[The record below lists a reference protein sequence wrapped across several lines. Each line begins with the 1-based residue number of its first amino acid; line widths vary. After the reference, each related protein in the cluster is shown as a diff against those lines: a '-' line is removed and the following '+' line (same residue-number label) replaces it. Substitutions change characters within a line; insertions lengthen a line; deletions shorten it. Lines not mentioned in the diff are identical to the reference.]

1 MAKNCTPAGTPEG
14 SSRQTT
20 TMPFRFDMLTALAR
34 PPLTVMTD
42 MNGKLFEGFTAFAKE
57 WGDFLNRRLAANMA
71 LPQQVAACKTTD
83 EMQKVYAEFFQQA
96 SVQCLQEVEQMTKIN
111 MSLTD
116 GTLKAMQRLNE
127 KIVRSPPSTPVND

>member
-1 MAKNCTPAGTPEG
+1 
-14 SSRQTT
+14 
-20 TMPFRFDMLTALAR
+20 MPFGFDMLTAMTQ

-42 MNGKLFEGFTAFAKE
+42 MNGKLFEGISAFAKE
-57 WGDFLNRRLAANMA
+57 WGDFLNRRLAANIA

-96 SVQCLQEVEQMTKIN
+96 SVQCLEEVEQMTKIN
-111 MSLTD
+111 MSMTD

-127 KIVRSPPSTPVND
+127 KIVRLPPSAPVNE

>member
-1 MAKNCTPAGTPEG
+1 MAKSSTSTDSTDRG
-14 SSRQTT
+14 SQQTM
-20 TMPFRFDMLTALAR
+20 MPFGFDMLTAMTH

-42 MNGKLFEGFTAFAKE
+42 MNGKLFEGITAFAKE

-96 SVQCLQEVEQMTKIN
+96 SVQCLEEVEHMTKIN

-127 KIVRSPPSTPVND
+127 KIVRSPSSTPVNE

>member
-1 MAKNCTPAGTPEG
+1 MAKSSTSTDTTNDGTQ
-14 SSRQTT
+14 RT
-20 TMPFRFDMLTALAR
+20 TMTPFGFDMLTAMTQ

-42 MNGKLFEGFTAFAKE
+42 MNGKLFEGITAFAKE
-57 WGDFLNRRLAANMA
+57 WADFVNRRLAANMA

-96 SVQCLQEVEQMTKIN
+96 SVQCLEEVEQMTKIN

-116 GTLKAMQRLNE
+116 GTLKAMQRLSD
-127 KIVRSPPSTPVND
+127 KIVRPPPSTLVNE